1 MWFRRSLV
9 GWNSLE
15 EFKSTG
21 YSHPIKVRVPGIVY
35 TEVLFQE
42 FFRCLYNVFLCDPV
56 DLKKLVVRAGLS
68 EPVLHA
74 DAFYDTFAHAC
85 ADFGD
90 CDVDSVA
97 VGDDCDVFAITEQV
111 GLADREAP
119 RPRRR
124 RA

>member
-56 DLKKLVVRAGLS
+56 DLKKLVVRAGLP

-74 DAFYDTFAHAC
+74 DALHDALALYRV
-85 ADFGD
+85 ADDGLRLAVVAAA
-90 CDVDSVA
+90 DVVQRPDDLFPAVA
-97 VGDDCDVFAITEQV
+97 IVFI
-111 GLADREAP
+111 P
-119 RPRRR
+119 PK
-124 RA
+124 